1 MLQII
6 RTRGENIDRLL
17 KRFKVKFTKT
27 KRLKVIRRR
36 MFYKKPSIIAREVS
50 SKGAYK
56 QILITEAN

>member
-1 MLQII
+1 MLQVT

-27 KRLKVIRRR
+27 KLVKEIRKR
-36 MFYKKPSIIAREVS
+36 MYYKKPSIIAREVS

-56 QILITEAN
+56 QSLITKAD